1 MGRVVDD
8 IHLAIGRW
16 TEFVLDSLL
25 SNGCMHGS
33 VGVLSKMHC
42 LCIMI
47 DEIDSHSYIT

>member
-16 TEFVLDSLL
+16 FVLDSLL

-33 VGVLSKMHC
+33 VGVLAK
-42 LCIMI
+42 CIVYV
-47 DEIDSHSYIT
+47 S